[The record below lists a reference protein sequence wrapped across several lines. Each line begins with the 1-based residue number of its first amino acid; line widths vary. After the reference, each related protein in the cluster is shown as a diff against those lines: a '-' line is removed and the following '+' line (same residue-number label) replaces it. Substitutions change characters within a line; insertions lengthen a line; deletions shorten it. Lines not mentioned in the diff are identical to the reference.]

1 MKEKTILQRKEI
13 FKTTK
18 ENLWNALTNVNLM
31 EQWYFKEINFFEPKT
46 GSKTLFSIEYE
57 GKPFTHK
64 WCVYVVVPQEKI
76 SYHWQ
81 YEEYAGDS
89 TVTFELKEIKNGI
102 LLTLTARILDPFP

>member
-31 EQWYFKEINFFEPKT
+31 EQGYFKEINFFEPKT

-57 GKPFTHK
+57 GKNFYTQMV
-64 WCVYVVVPQEKI
+64 CLC
-76 SYHWQ
+76 SC
-81 YEEYAGDS
+81 S
-89 TVTFELKEIKNGI
+89 TRKNFLSLAI
-102 LLTLTARILDPFP
+102 

>member
-31 EQWYFKEINFFEPKT
+31 EQWYFKEINFFEHKT

-57 GKPFTHK
+57 GKNFYTQMV
-64 WCVYVVVPQEKI
+64 CLC
-76 SYHWQ
+76 SC
-81 YEEYAGDS
+81 S
-89 TVTFELKEIKNGI
+89 TRKNFLSLAI
-102 LLTLTARILDPFP
+102 